1 MKRILLALFTSFN
14 LVNAE
19 TFEEILEKS
28 INNDLIKSKYYE
40 VMSYEGDIIKAKAL
54 PNPEGYISFERLT
67 GNNTSGN
74 LTEFHILQPLRLYGQ
89 RKYQTNQ
96 AEKEFQHQKLNFEA
110 FKNTYTGNLYTLFYE
125 ALYNKYLYEI
135 AQEEMKTSKQIL
147 DFIKKT
153 YQLGETTKLDLLRGE
168 KDYKFTEVKLNLSK
182 TKYEESVKR
191 LSGFVGFD
199 IKDVEGDINQIRQI
213 KDKDLTTLPQ
223 IAAINSKMESLEN
236 AYKFQKALAKPQ
248 IGVGFITREQ
258 TTGKYSAGLMLTFSI
273 PVFYKNLGEIVNI
286 QNQKA
291 SFEKLH
297 NYQLENIKKTTATI
311 KESYNILKSQ
321 LEEIDNK
328 VLPDMKAQLSL
339 AEKSYKLRELTL
351 FEYLTIKSQ
360 YYELLRYRADLLM
373 QIHKLYGEY
382 VAIVGE

>member
-1 MKRILLALFTSFN
+1 
-14 LVNAE
+14 
-19 TFEEILEKS
+19 
-28 INNDLIKSKYYE
+28 
-40 VMSYEGDIIKAKAL
+40 MSYEGDIIKAKAL
-54 PNPEGYISFERLT
+54 PNPEGYISFERLI

-74 LTEFHILQPLRLYGQ
+74 LSEFHILQPLRLYGQ

-191 LSGFVGFD
+191 LSAFVGFNV
-199 IKDVEGDINQIRQI
+199 KEVEGDINQVRQI

-223 IAAINSKMESLEN
+223 ITAINSKIESLEN
-236 AYKFQKALAKPQ
+236 SYKFQKALAKPQ
-248 IGVGFITREQ
+248 ISVGFITREQ
-258 TTGKYSAGLMLTFSI
+258 ATGKYSAGLMLTFSI

-297 NYQLENIKKTTATI
+297 NYQLENIKQTTAAI

-328 VLPDMKAQLSL
+328 VSPDMKAQLSL

-360 YYELLRYRADLLM
+360 YYELLRYRAELLM

-382 VAIVGE
+382 IAIVGE

>member
-1 MKRILLALFTSFN
+1 MKRILLILFTSFN
-14 LVNAE
+14 MVNAE

-54 PNPEGYISFERLT
+54 PNPEGYLSFERLI

-74 LTEFHILQPLRLYGQ
+74 LSEFYILQPLRLYGQ
-89 RKYQTNQ
+89 KKYQTNQ
-96 AEKEFQHQKLNFEA
+96 AEKELQHQKLNFEA

-125 ALYNKYLYEI
+125 ALYNKCLYEI

-168 KDYKFTEVKLNLSK
+168 KDYKFIEVKLNLSK

-199 IKDVEGDINQIRQI
+199 IKDVEGDINQIKQI

-223 IAAINSKMESLEN
+223 ITAINSKIESLEN
-236 AYKFQKALAKPQ
+236 SYKFQKALVKPQ
-248 IGVGFITREQ
+248 ISVGFITREQ
-258 TTGKYSAGLMLTFSI
+258 ATGKYSAGLMLTFSI

-291 SFEKLH
+291 SFEKLQ
-297 NYQLENIKKTTATI
+297 NYQLENIKKTHGSH
-311 KESYNILKSQ
+311 KR
-321 LEEIDNK
+321 
-328 VLPDMKAQLSL
+328 
-339 AEKSYKLRELTL
+339 KLQH
-351 FEYLTIKSQ
+351 FKIS
-360 YYELLRYRADLLM
+360 A
-373 QIHKLYGEY
+373 
-382 VAIVGE
+382 